1 MAFLL
6 QVGEQQ
12 RQCRH
17 VTLPHTWNTDTGGT
31 GYFLETTANY
41 QNNMYIPAEWAT
53 KRLFVKFYGVQ
64 SVADVFVN
72 GYYVGGHKGGGTA
85 FALEITDKI
94 RFGSDNA
101 LLVVVSNNYCDDVLP
116 TSTDMNLYGGI
127 YREAELILTEKTAVS
142 PLYLGSDGI
151 LVRQNSVGEDRVEGE
166 AGDTPRHRRGEQ
178 LRPDARH
185 HGARRQ
191 PRIFQTAE
199 GAPRRETRHDSLL
212 GRRPPVVEPRQPG
225 PLPGIGEY
233 RRRDRHRQRSRA
245 YGFPQHRGDPG
256 GRLCDQRHPHPD
268 TRRNALPRQRHLG
281 RRTHRARL

>member
-1 MAFLL
+1 
-6 QVGEQQ
+6 
-12 RQCRH
+12 
-17 VTLPHTWNTDTGGT
+17 
-31 GYFLETTANY
+31 
-41 QNNMYIPAEWAT
+41 MYIPAEWAT

-151 LVRQNSVGEDRVEGE
+151 LVHQNSVGDERVEGE
-166 AGDTPRHRRGEQ
+166 AEIHLVTGGENSCVLTLDITAPDGSRVFSKRQKSAHRRES
-178 LRPDARH
+178 PVTIPFSVDAP
-185 HGARRQ
+185 A
-191 PRIFQTAE
+191 
-199 GAPRRETRHDSLL
+199 
-212 GRRPPVVEPRQPG
+212 VVESRQPG
-225 PLPGIGEY
+225 PLPGIGKH
-233 RRRDRHRQRSRA
+233 RRRDRHRQRRRA
-245 YGFPQHRGDPG
+245 HGLPQHRSHPG
-256 GRLCDQRHPHPD
+256 RA
-268 TRRNALPRQRHLG
+268 ALRSTAAASRY
-281 RRTHRARL
+281 TA

>member
-1 MAFLL
+1 
-6 QVGEQQ
+6 
-12 RQCRH
+12 
-17 VTLPHTWNTDTGGT
+17 
-31 GYFLETTANY
+31 
-41 QNNMYIPAEWAT
+41 MYIPAEWAT

-151 LVRQNSVGEDRVEGE
+151 LVRQNSVSDERVEGE
-166 AGDTPRHRRGEQ
+166 AEIHLVTGGD
-178 LRPDARH
+178 
-185 HGARRQ
+185 
-191 PRIFQTAE
+191 F
-199 GAPRRETRHDSLL
+199 SL
-212 GRRPPVVEPRQPG
+212 
-225 PLPGIGEY
+225 
-233 RRRDRHRQRSRA
+233 S
-245 YGFPQHRGDPG
+245 
-256 GRLCDQRHPHPD
+256 
-268 TRRNALPRQRHLG
+268 TK
-281 RRTHRARL
+281 T